1 MKLSFQN
8 HFLLKDRD
16 VQTSCYQLIGNLTEQ
31 GRKWGEVEALGAS
44 SVLTETL
51 VLPVRLSPN
60 LSSSEKPSWITL
72 SFNPPIHW
80 FSKCLLSTD

>member
-1 MKLSFQN
+1 M
-8 HFLLKDRD
+8 
-16 VQTSCYQLIGNLTEQ
+16 QTSCYQLIENLREQ
-31 GRKWGEVEALGAS
+31 GHKWGEVEALGAS
-44 SVLTETL
+44 SVLIETL

-60 LSSSEKPSWITL
+60 LSSSEKPSWITP